1 MNLYDVAV
9 EGQELERLLT
19 ESEGELTPEMEARFE
34 AFIRG
39 GKEKINAALCV
50 RKNMEAEAKACK
62 EEADRLYERGRAL
75 EARRATL
82 SQWIL
87 AAVDF
92 GFGGK
97 VKTAFFTAYGQTS
110 ADHNGYSLAADV
122 DIVELHK
129 RDPEIVRLKAELN
142 VAALNAIVKDGG
154 AMPPEV
160 NVEPIPGK
168 RFLQVR

>member
-19 ESEGELTPEMEARFE
+19 EADGELTPEMEARFN
-34 AFIRG
+34 AFITG

-62 EEADRLYERGRAL
+62 DEADRLYERVKAIEG
-75 EARRATL
+75 RRATL

-92 GFGGK
+92 GFSGK
-97 VKTAFFTAYGQTS
+97 VKTTLFTAWGQTS
-110 ADHNGYSLAADV
+110 ADHNAYSLAADV

-129 RDPEIVRLKAELN
+129 KDPEVVRLKAELN
-142 VAALNAIVKDGG
+142 TAALNAIAKDGG
-154 AMPPEV
+154 KMPPEV
-160 NVEPIPGK
+160 VVEPIPGK